1 MDIGKSS
8 LPYLTKISFNKM
20 CHTIIVMNAFDVVY
34 GVYYLTLIL
43 YHGFNTWVEIA
54 NKLFQISI

>member
-8 LPYLTKISFNKM
+8 LPYLTEISFNKM